1 MNFEIQ
7 ALGGKLIGSRSAMKT
22 LDRLTTLLPNA
33 KLNFEVI
40 PPPETKKAEFGSMPD
55 FRDPVPETDSDEDDD
70 DIMHDPDIQ
79 EMVKNGE
86 HTCHMFDAHCQAC
99 EDDEEDEE
107 DEEDED
113 DITLA
118 DLKEQLEDNMTLA
131 EIQQQLDKVE
141 AAKKRLETIRLKKEN
156 YKNYENY
163 EEKKEE
169 EELHFESEAEYL
181 RWDALRPFDEMT
193 RQYPRAP
200 DFELGGIDHVP
211 NF

>member
-7 ALGGKLIGSRSAMKT
+7 ALGGKLIGSRSALKT
-22 LDRLTTLLPNA
+22 LDRLTTMLPNA
-33 KLNFEVI
+33 KINFEVI
-40 PPPETKKAEFGSMPD
+40 PPPETKKA
-55 FRDPVPETDSDEDDD
+55 DPVSDEDDD

-131 EIQQQLDKVE
+131 EIQKELVKVE
-141 AAKKRLETIRLKKEN
+141 ATKKRLETIRLKKE
-156 YKNYENY
+156 
-163 EEKKEE
+163 KKEE
-169 EELHFESEAEYL
+169 EEVHFGSEAEYA
-181 RWDALRPFDEMT
+181 RFVSLRPF
-193 RQYPRAP
+193 
-200 DFELGGIDHVP
+200 G
-211 NF
+211 

>member
-7 ALGGKLIGSRSAMKT
+7 ALGGKLIGSRSALKT

-33 KLNFEVI
+33 KVNFEVI
-40 PPPETKKAEFGSMPD
+40 PPPEIKKA
-55 FRDPVPETDSDEDDD
+55 DPVSDEDDD

-79 EMVKNGE
+79 KMVENGE

-99 EDDEEDEE
+99 EDDEEDE
-107 DEEDED
+107 D

-118 DLKEQLEDNMTLA
+118 ELKEQLEDNMTLA
-131 EIQQQLDKVE
+131 EIQKELVKVE
-141 AAKKRLETIRLKKEN
+141 ATKKRLETIRLKKEN

-163 EEKKEE
+163 EEKKET
-169 EELHFESEAEYL
+169 FE
-181 RWDALRPFDEMT
+181 FVDEMT
-193 RQYPRAP
+193 HQKPASP
-200 DFELGGIDHVP
+200 KKADFELGGVDHLP

>member
-1 MNFEIQ
+1 LYFPTNKQQTTMNFEIQ

-33 KLNFEVI
+33 KINFEVI
-40 PPPETKKAEFGSMPD
+40 PPVTEKVEFGSMPN
-55 FRDPVPETDSDEDDD
+55 FRDPVSDEDEDED

-99 EDDEEDEE
+99 EDDEEEE
-107 DEEDED
+107 EEEEEED

-118 DLKEQLEDNMTLA
+118 ELKEQLEDNMTLA
-131 EIQQQLDKVE
+131 EIQ
-141 AAKKRLETIRLKKEN
+141 KRLL
-156 YKNYENY
+156 
-163 EEKKEE
+163 EE
-169 EELHFESEAEYL
+169 EEESL
-181 RWDALRPFDEMT
+181 PKWSDEMT
-193 RQYPRAP
+193 YYSNTSGH
-200 DFELGGIDHVP
+200 LP

>member
-33 KLNFEVI
+33 KINFEVL
-40 PPPETKKAEFGSMPD
+40 PPPETKKAEFGSMPN

-99 EDDEEDEE
+99 EDDEEDE
-107 DEEDED
+107 D

-131 EIQQQLDKVE
+131 EIQKELVKVE

-163 EEKKEE
+163 EEKKETLE
-169 EELHFESEAEYL
+169 FV
-181 RWDALRPFDEMT
+181 DEMT
-193 RQYPRAP
+193 HQKPASP
-200 DFELGGIDHVP
+200 KKADFELGGVDHLP

>member
-7 ALGGKLIGSRSAMKT
+7 ALGGKLIGSRSALKT

-40 PPPETKKAEFGSMPD
+40 PP
-55 FRDPVPETDSDEDDD
+55 PETDSDEDDD

-107 DEEDED
+107 D

-118 DLKEQLEDNMTLA
+118 ELKEQLEDNMTLA

-141 AAKKRLETIRLKKEN
+141 ATKKRLETIRLKK
-156 YKNYENY
+156 K
-163 EEKKEE
+163 KKEE
-169 EELHFESEAEYL
+169 EEEEVHFESEAEYL
-181 RWDALRPFDEMT
+181 RWDALRPF
-193 RQYPRAP
+193 
-200 DFELGGIDHVP
+200 G
-211 NF
+211 